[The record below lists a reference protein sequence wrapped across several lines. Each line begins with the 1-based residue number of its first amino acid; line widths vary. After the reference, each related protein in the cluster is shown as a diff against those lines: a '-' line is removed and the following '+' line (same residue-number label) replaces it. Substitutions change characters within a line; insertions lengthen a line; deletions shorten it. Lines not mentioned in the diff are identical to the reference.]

1 MKSFRFFLPIIFCV
15 ITSSCWFNDTIE
27 RMQRRIKQLEEITT
41 SVCNCDK
48 VILTGYSEEN
58 FRSYA
63 SLEVIGADFSK
74 HTPKEFAAQINESL
88 KSKME
93 DFCEIDRV
101 QLTFTNKN
109 KQESFII
116 RYCKIDE

>member
-1 MKSFRFFLPIIFCV
+1 MISFRFLLPITFCL
-15 ITSSCWFNDTIE
+15 ITSSCWFSDTIK
-27 RMQRRIKQLEEITT
+27 RLQDRTKQLEEITT

-48 VILTGYSEEN
+48 VVVTGYSEQD

-63 SLEVIGADFSK
+63 SLEVIGADLSN
-74 HTPKEFAAQINESL
+74 HTHKEIASLINESL

-93 DFCEIDRV
+93 DFCEIDKV
-101 QLTFTNKN
+101 QLIFTNKN

-116 RYCKIDE
+116 RYCQIDE

>member
-1 MKSFRFFLPIIFCV
+1 MISFRFFLPITFCL
-15 ITSSCWFNDTIE
+15 IASSCWFSDTIK
-27 RMQRRIKQLEEITT
+27 RLQNRTKQLEEIAT

-48 VILTGYSEEN
+48 VVITGYSEQD

-63 SLEVIGADFSK
+63 SLEVIGADLSK
-74 HTPKEFAAQINESL
+74 HTPKETASLINEAL
-88 KSKME
+88 KSRMK
-93 DFCEIDRV
+93 DFCEIDKI
-101 QLTFTNKN
+101 QLVFTNKN